1 MCSFS
6 SYLQNRSQIVN
17 AENTVSENQN
27 IISGLPQGSILG
39 PMLFHIYVNDVS
51 MHLTCNTELY
61 ADDTTLHE
69 SANCISTIQQN
80 LQTNLLKV
88 QTWCNTNNMII
99 NPIKTTCMVIG
110 SSRKLKQNCNI
121 ALSISGNKICNVQ
134 TQKLLGLYMD
144 NTLSWKPHRFSMC

>member
-27 IISGLPQGSILG
+27 IISGVPQGSILG

-51 MHLTCNTELY
+51 MHPTCNTELY

-69 SANCISTIQQN
+69 SANCLSTI
-80 LQTNLLKV
+80 
-88 QTWCNTNNMII
+88 
-99 NPIKTTCMVIG
+99 
-110 SSRKLKQNCNI
+110 
-121 ALSISGNKICNVQ
+121 
-134 TQKLLGLYMD
+134 
-144 NTLSWKPHRFSMC
+144 